1 MVREPE
7 EYKLAFLFIIAESG
21 RQKSSSDVTP
31 KLL

>member
-21 RQKSSSDVTP
+21 RQKSSPDVTP